1 MNFHYLPYLLRFRL
15 LERMQ
20 KFSTGGF
27 SAKTKIEA
35 SYDGIKNIAI
45 AKPTIKKYLYSKV
58 RSQFL
63 RIDFDE
69 AAMAV
74 YLPVQQFKKAGVT
87 RVWADSRS
95 MI

>member
-1 MNFHYLPYLLRFRL
+1 M
-15 LERMQ
+15 ERCFVKVDKE
-20 KFSTGGF
+20 KFSFPIWYTF
-27 SAKTKIEA
+27 H
-35 SYDGIKNIAI
+35 
-45 AKPTIKKYLYSKV
+45 KPTIKKYLYSKV